1 MKYRYFP
8 GEICVNSC
16 KELAN
21 YLNDAV
27 INDDCEVVSVQWKY
41 REETRYSSEDTYFVL
56 LRRPMHLSD
65 A

>member
-1 MKYRYFP
+1 MKYRYYP

-16 KELAN
+16 EELAN

-56 LRRPMHLSD
+56 LRRPMHSSD